1 MAGIRVSVLGP
12 VQIDVGGNIAKL
24 SPRALRVLMRLVAAD
39 GAPVSVKQL
48 RWELWREQDRPHEA
62 RNGRNQ
68 VQKGISELR
77 KVLGAGELGAAAEV
91 VRTEQLYSGP
101 QRQSAYRLVLEPEN
115 FDAAE
120 FSALVDQ
127 ALHGAAATAADQL
140 TRAVA
145 LWRGRPLAQ
154 AGDEEYAVGF
164 VQSYRQRYWI
174 ALRELVRVHRELGR
188 FDLALPIAERLAAQ
202 FPDDSEAAL
211 ELDAVRGELRAR
223 HGDELLRR
231 AFPNLHTEVAIVK
244 GDLFDQPDANLVVG
258 FTDTFD
264 LETKQDQV
272 ISRSSVQGQLV
283 DRLYGGHPAALER
296 ELRRELKAVAPVA
309 RETSRSKL
317 LGKRTRYPVGT
328 VITIRRDDGRRVFAA
343 AYSYIGNDLIAR
355 SKPED
360 LAATLERVWECAAQF
375 GQMTPIAMPLLGSG
389 LARITELAREQL
401 IGMIVDSFLRGCRK
415 HGAVTPQLRIVLR
428 PADLGRINLA
438 QVAHGVT
445 ASGD

>member
-12 VQIDVGGNIAKL
+12 VQIELDGRIAKL
-24 SPRALRVLMRLVAAD
+24 SPRALRVLMRLVAAG

-48 RWELWREQDRPHEA
+48 RWELWHEVDRPHEA

-77 KVLGAGELGAAAEV
+77 KVLDAGGSGGAAEV

-120 FSALVDQ
+120 FGVLVDE

-154 AGDEEYAVGF
+154 AGDEEYAAGF
-164 VQSYRQRYWI
+164 VQAYRQRYWI
-174 ALRELVRVHRELGR
+174 ALRELVRVHGELGR
-188 FDLALPIAERLAAQ
+188 FDLALPIAEQLAAQ
-202 FPDDSEAAL
+202 FPDDPEAAL
-211 ELDAVRGELRAR
+211 ELDAVRGQLRAR

-231 AFPNLHTEVAIVK
+231 AFPDLRTEVAIVR

-264 LETKQDQV
+264 LETRQDQV

-283 DRLYGGHPAALER
+283 ERMYGGDPAALER

-309 RETSRSKL
+309 RETSRTKL

-328 VITIRRDDGRRVFAA
+328 VLTVRQNDGRRVFAA
-343 AYSYIGNDLIAR
+343 AYSYLGNDLIAR

-360 LAATLERVWECAAQF
+360 LAATLERVWESAALF
-375 GQMTPIAMPLLGSG
+375 GQMAPIAVPLLGSG

-415 HGAVTPQLRIVLR
+415 YGHVTPQLRIVLR
-428 PADLGRINLA
+428 PADLERINLA

-445 ASGD
+445 ASGG